1 MNKKTTLKW
10 MIALAVVAS
19 IVGGIGVVQKFA
31 TGERLAGYG
40 SYVPWGLWVA
50 LYFHGVGIGGGAFAI
65 AVVGY
70 LLGVPGFR
78 EHLRVIIWVSCVAVT
93 MGLFSI
99 WMDLGQQW
107 RMYRIFT
114 APSFTSMMAFN
125 AWMYTCF
132 MALAAVCFFLSLRK
146 QSPGAL
152 HDRSGWLVPLLM
164 VGGLMGIAFPSQS
177 GAFFGVVDAK
187 PYWHTAML
195 PIMFLTSAIVAG
207 GAVLLLVFTF
217 LLPED
222 TPATAQPLKLLRRVT
237 MGAVLVYLAAEF
249 AELSIA
255 YWSPVSAHRDAFN
268 LVLFGPFWWVFWI
281 VHLGGAALSLLLL
294 RRWQSL
300 PVVGAGAFLLA
311 VTFVSTRLNI
321 LIPGQAVEQLHGL
334 REAFAHRRLNYY
346 YEATPN
352 EYLVA
357 LFIGGASVL
366 LVTVGAKLIQQLFD
380 AREAKAL

>member
-1 MNKKTTLKW
+1 MNKKTTLKL
-10 MIALAVVAS
+10 MMLLAVLAVV
-19 IVGGIGVVQKFA
+19 IGGVGVVQKFA

-65 AVVGY
+65 GVIGY
-70 LLGVPGFR
+70 LLGVPGLR
-78 EHLRVIIWVSCVAVT
+78 EHLRVTIWVSGVAVA

-107 RMYRIFT
+107 RMYRVFT

-125 AWMYTCF
+125 AWMYNCF
-132 MALAAVCFFLSLRK
+132 MALMAVCFFLSLRK
-146 QSPGAL
+146 KSPADL

-164 VGGLMGIAFPSQS
+164 VGGLIGIAFPSQS

-195 PIMFLTSAIVAG
+195 PVMFLTSAIAAG

-217 LLPED
+217 LLPEH
-222 TPATAQPLKLLRRVT
+222 TPATAQPLLMLRRIT
-237 MGAVLVYLAAEF
+237 GGAVLFYLGAEF

-281 VHLGGAALSLLLL
+281 VHLGGALLSLLLL

-300 PVVGAGAFLLA
+300 PVVGTGAFLVA

-321 LIPGQAVEQLHGL
+321 LIPGQAVEQIKGL
-334 REAFAHRRLNYY
+334 RAAYTHSRLNHY
-346 YEATPN
+346 YEATTN

-357 LFIGGASVL
+357 IFIGGLSVV
-366 LVTVGAKLIQQLFD
+366 LVAIGIKVIGQLFD
-380 AREAKAL
+380 SRKVNA

>member
-1 MNKKTTLKW
+1 MNKKTTLKL
-10 MIALAVVAS
+10 MLALAVVALV
-19 IVGGIGVVQKFA
+19 VGGVGVFQKFA

-65 AVVGY
+65 GVIGY
-70 LLGVPGFR
+70 LLGIPGFR
-78 EHLRVIIWVSCVAVT
+78 EHLRVTIWVSAVAVA

-107 RMYRIFT
+107 RMYRIFI

-125 AWMYTCF
+125 AWMYMFF
-132 MALAAVCFFLSLRK
+132 MALMAVCFFLSLRK
-146 QSPGAL
+146 KSPGDL

-164 VGGLMGIAFPSQS
+164 VGGLIGIAFPSQS

-195 PIMFLTSAIVAG
+195 PIMFLTSAIAAG
-207 GAVLLLVFTF
+207 AAVLLLVFTF

-222 TPATAQPLKLLRRVT
+222 TPASAQPLSLLRRIT
-237 MGAVLVYLAAEF
+237 IGAVLFYLGAEF

-268 LVLFGPFWWVFWI
+268 LVLFGPFAWVFWI
-281 VHLGGAALSLLLL
+281 VHLGGALVSLLLL

-300 PVVGAGAFLLA
+300 PVVGTGAFLVAL
-311 VTFVSTRLNI
+311 TFVSTRLNI
-321 LIPGQAVEQLHGL
+321 LIPGQAMEQLKGL
-334 REAFAHRRLNYY
+334 REAFTHPRLNHY

-357 LFIGGASVL
+357 IFIGGASVL
-366 LVTVGAKLIQQLFD
+366 LVAVGVKLIQQLFD
-380 AREAKAL
+380 SREVKA

>member
-1 MNKKTTLKW
+1 MNKKATLKL
-10 MIALAVVAS
+10 MLVLAALAV
-19 IVGGIGVVQKFA
+19 IVGGIGVFQKFA

-65 AVVGY
+65 GVIGY
-70 LLGVPGFR
+70 LLGIPGFR
-78 EHLRVIIWVSCVAVT
+78 EHLRVTIWVSGVAVA

-107 RMYRIFT
+107 RMYRIFIE
-114 APSFTSMMAFN
+114 PSFTSMMAFN
-125 AWMYTCF
+125 AWMYMFF
-132 MALAAVCFFLSLRK
+132 MALMAVCFILSLRK
-146 QSPGAL
+146 KSPGDL

-164 VGGLMGIAFPSQS
+164 VGGLIGIAFPSQS

-195 PIMFLTSAIVAG
+195 PIMFLTSAIAAG
-207 GAVLLLVFTF
+207 AAVLLLVFTF

-222 TPATAQPLKLLRRVT
+222 TPATAQPLTLLRRVT
-237 MGAVLVYLAAEF
+237 MGAVLFYLGAEF

-281 VHLGGAALSLLLL
+281 VHLGGALVSLLLL

-300 PVVGAGAFLLA
+300 PVVGTGAFLVA

-321 LIPGQAVEQLHGL
+321 LIPGQAVEQLKGL
-334 REAFAHRRLNYY
+334 REAFTHPRLNHY

-357 LFIGGASVL
+357 IFIGGASVL
-366 LVTVGAKLIQQLFD
+366 LVAIGVKLIQQLFD
-380 AREAKAL
+380 SREVKA

>member
-1 MNKKTTLKW
+1 MSKKTTWKW
-10 MIALAVVAS
+10 ILALAALAVV
-19 IVGGIGVVQKFA
+19 IGGVGVIQKFA

-65 AVVGY
+65 GVVGY
-70 LLGVPGFR
+70 LLGVPGLR
-78 EHLRVIIWVSCVAVT
+78 EHLRVTIWVSGVAVA

-107 RMYRIFT
+107 RMYRVFT

-125 AWMYTCF
+125 AWMYNFF
-132 MALAAVCFFLSLRK
+132 MVLLAVCFFLSLRK
-146 QSPGAL
+146 KSPGDL

-164 VGGLMGIAFPSQS
+164 VGGLIGIAFPSQS

-195 PIMFLTSAIVAG
+195 PVMFLTSAIAAG
-207 GAVLLLVFTF
+207 AAVLLLVHTF
-217 LLPED
+217 LLPEN
-222 TPATAQPLKLLRRVT
+222 TPATAQPLHLLRRIT
-237 MGAVLVYLAAEF
+237 MGAVLFYLGAEF

-268 LVLFGPFWWVFWI
+268 LVLFGPFAWVFWI
-281 VHLGGAALSLLLL
+281 VHLGGALVSLLLL

-300 PVVGAGAFLLA
+300 PVVGTGAFLVAL
-311 VTFVSTRLNI
+311 TFVSTRLNI
-321 LIPGQAVEQLHGL
+321 LIPGQAVEQLKGL
-334 REAFAHRRLNYY
+334 REAFTHPRLNHY

-357 LFIGGASVL
+357 IFIGGASVL
-366 LVTVGAKLIQQLFD
+366 LVAVGVKLIQQLFD
-380 AREAKAL
+380 SREVKA

>member
-1 MNKKTTLKW
+1 MKKQTTLKW
-10 MIALAVVAS
+10 ILMLAALAVV
-19 IVGGIGVVQKFA
+19 IGGVGIIQKFA

-65 AVVGY
+65 GVVGY
-70 LLGVPGFR
+70 LSGVPGFR
-78 EHLRVIIWVSCVAVT
+78 ERLRVTILVAGVAVA

-107 RMYRIFT
+107 RMYRVFT

-125 AWMYTCF
+125 AWMYNVF
-132 MALAAVCFFLSLRK
+132 MALIAVCFFLSMRK
-146 QSPGAL
+146 NSPGDL

-164 VGGLMGIAFPSQS
+164 VAGLIGIAFPSQS

-195 PIMFLTSAIVAG
+195 PVMFLTSAIAAG

-222 TPATAQPLKLLRRVT
+222 TPVTAQPLHLLRRVT
-237 MGAVLVYLAAEF
+237 IGALLFYLGAEF

-255 YWSPVSAHRDAFN
+255 YWSPVSAHRESFN
-268 LVLFGPFWWVFWI
+268 LVLFGPFWWVFWV
-281 VHLGGAALSLLLL
+281 VHLGGALVSLLLL

-300 PVVGAGAFLLA
+300 PVVGTGAFLVA

-321 LIPGQAVEQLHGL
+321 LIPGQAVEQLKGL
-334 REAFAHRRLNYY
+334 REAFMHPRLNHYY
-346 YEATPN
+346 QATPN

-357 LFIGGASVL
+357 IFIGGLSVL
-366 LVTVGAKLIQQLFD
+366 LVAIGVKVINQLFD
-380 AREAKAL
+380 SPKVNT

>member
-1 MNKKTTLKW
+1 MKKSTTLKL
-10 MIALAVVAS
+10 ILALAVLALVVGAVGVA
-19 IVGGIGVVQKFA
+19 QKFA

-65 AVVGY
+65 GVVGY

-78 EHLRVIIWVSCVAVT
+78 EHLRVTIWVSAVAVA

-125 AWMYTCF
+125 AWMYSFF
-132 MALAAVCFFLSLRK
+132 MALMAVCFFLSLRK
-146 QSPGAL
+146 DSPGAL

-164 VGGLMGIAFPSQS
+164 VGGLIGIAFPSQS

-195 PIMFLTSAIVAG
+195 PIMFLTSAIAAG

-222 TPATAQPLKLLRRVT
+222 TPATAQPLHLLRRVT
-237 MGAVLVYLAAEF
+237 IGAVLFYLGAEF

-281 VHLGGAALSLLLL
+281 VHLGGALVSLVLL

-300 PVVGAGAFLLA
+300 PVVGTGAFLVAL
-311 VTFVSTRLNI
+311 TFVSTRLNI
-321 LIPGQAVEQLHGL
+321 LIPGQAVEQLKGL
-334 REAFAHRRLNYY
+334 REAFTHPRLNHY
-346 YEATPN
+346 YEATLN

-357 LFIGGASVL
+357 IFVGGASVL
-366 LVTVGAKLIQQLFD
+366 LVAVGVKLIQQLFD
-380 AREAKAL
+380 SREAKAS

>member
-1 MNKKTTLKW
+1 MNKKTTLKL
-10 MIALAVVAS
+10 MLALAVVALV
-19 IVGGIGVVQKFA
+19 VGGVGVIQKFA

-65 AVVGY
+65 GVIGY
-70 LLGVPGFR
+70 LLGIPGFR
-78 EHLRVIIWVSCVAVT
+78 EHLRVTIWVSAVAVA

-107 RMYRIFT
+107 RMYRIFI

-125 AWMYTCF
+125 AWMYMFF
-132 MALAAVCFFLSLRK
+132 MALMAVCFFLSLRK
-146 QSPGAL
+146 KSPGDL

-164 VGGLMGIAFPSQS
+164 VGGLIGIAFPSQS

-195 PIMFLTSAIVAG
+195 PVMFLTSAIAAG
-207 GAVLLLVFTF
+207 AAVLLLVFTF

-222 TPATAQPLKLLRRVT
+222 TPASAQPLTLLRRVT
-237 MGAVLVYLAAEF
+237 IGAVLFYLGAEF

-268 LVLFGPFWWVFWI
+268 LVLFGPFAWVFWI
-281 VHLGGAALSLLLL
+281 VHLGGALVSLLLL

-300 PVVGAGAFLLA
+300 PVVGTGAFLVAL
-311 VTFVSTRLNI
+311 TFVSTRLNI
-321 LIPGQAVEQLHGL
+321 LIPGQAMEQLKGL
-334 REAFAHRRLNYY
+334 REAFTHPRLNHY

-357 LFIGGASVL
+357 IFIGGASVL
-366 LVTVGAKLIQQLFD
+366 LVAVGVKLIQQLFD
-380 AREAKAL
+380 SREVKA